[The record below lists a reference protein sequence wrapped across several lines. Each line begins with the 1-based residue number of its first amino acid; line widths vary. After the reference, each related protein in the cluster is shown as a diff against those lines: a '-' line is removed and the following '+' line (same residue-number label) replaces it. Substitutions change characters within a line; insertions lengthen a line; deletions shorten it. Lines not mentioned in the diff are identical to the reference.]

1 MCIRDSIYRA
11 HYAAEGIRR
20 ARVYDGLFAVLE
32 QSAAMGVRHA
42 VATNKKQDAAEE
54 VCRIFGLDYR
64 AAARAGLLHDLYLQ
78 KWEETDVG
86 RFRRLVIHPQLALEN
101 ARAFGLSPMEED
113 IIGKHMWPLTA
124 PLPYYKESY
133 MVSLADK
140 ICATL
145 EMAHLYGLLGV
156 RRNLRACRP
165 ALLRRAV
172 Q

>member
-1 MCIRDSIYRA
+1 M
-11 HYAAEGIRR
+11 
-20 ARVYDGLFAVLE
+20 
-32 QSAAMGVRHA
+32 QSAVSVSH
-42 VATNKKQDAAEE
+42 
-54 VCRIFGLDYR
+54 I
-64 AAARAGLLHDLYLQ
+64 ARAGLLHDLYLQ

-140 ICATL
+140 ICAAL

>member
-1 MCIRDSIYRA
+1 MSIIRALQEYLM
-11 HYAAEGIRR
+11 GF
-20 ARVYDGLFAVLE
+20 DGMELRTIHTDGTE
-32 QSAAMGVRHA
+32 S
-42 VATNKKQDAAEE
+42 E
-54 VCRIFGLDYR
+54 
-64 AAARAGLLHDLYLQ
+64 AGTCAIAPAGNS
-78 KWEETDVG
+78 KTV
-86 RFRRLVIHPQLALEN
+86 
-101 ARAFGLSPMEED
+101 ED

>member
-1 MCIRDSIYRA
+1 MKIWNS
-11 HYAAEGIRR
+11 
-20 ARVYDGLFAVLE
+20 LFGKLFMTFLISMVPVLE
-32 QSAAMGVRHA
+32 LRGAIPIGVAH
-42 VATNKKQDAAEE
+42 
-54 VCRIFGLDYR
+54 GLDYR

>member
-1 MCIRDSIYRA
+1 MWVLRCAAFSGWITAPLPVQGCCTTCI
-11 HYAAEGIRR
+11 
-20 ARVYDGLFAVLE
+20 
-32 QSAAMGVRHA
+32 
-42 VATNKKQDAAEE
+42 
-54 VCRIFGLDYR
+54 
-64 AAARAGLLHDLYLQ
+64 
-78 KWEETDVG
+78 
-86 RFRRLVIHPQLALEN
+86 IHPQLALEN

-145 EMAHLYGLLGV
+145 EMAHLYGPLGV

>member
-1 MCIRDSIYRA
+1 
-11 HYAAEGIRR
+11 
-20 ARVYDGLFAVLE
+20 
-32 QSAAMGVRHA
+32 
-42 VATNKKQDAAEE
+42 
-54 VCRIFGLDYR
+54 
-64 AAARAGLLHDLYLQ
+64 
-78 KWEETDVG
+78 
-86 RFRRLVIHPQLALEN
+86 
-101 ARAFGLSPMEED
+101 
-113 IIGKHMWPLTA
+113 MWPLTA

>member
-1 MCIRDSIYRA
+1 M
-11 HYAAEGIRR
+11 
-20 ARVYDGLFAVLE
+20 
-32 QSAAMGVRHA
+32 
-42 VATNKKQDAAEE
+42 
-54 VCRIFGLDYR
+54 
-64 AAARAGLLHDLYLQ
+64 HDLYLQ

-156 RRNLRACRP
+156 RRNLRAGRP

>member
-1 MCIRDSIYRA
+1 M
-11 HYAAEGIRR
+11 
-20 ARVYDGLFAVLE
+20 L
-32 QSAAMGVRHA
+32 
-42 VATNKKQDAAEE
+42 T
-54 VCRIFGLDYR
+54 
-64 AAARAGLLHDLYLQ
+64 
-78 KWEETDVG
+78 

-140 ICATL
+140 ICAAL